1 MALASFIIGLTS
13 GAAMVI
19 WGTLLQRRVPS
30 AMLGRVSSLDFFVS
44 LVFMPVSMALA
55 GPLSKVISIET
66 IYLVAGAGPVFLG
79 LIAYFA
85 ARMYRDEIEHP
96 LDS

>member
-1 MALASFIIGLTS
+1 
-13 GAAMVI
+13 
-19 WGTLLQRRVPS
+19 
-30 AMLGRVSSLDFFVS
+30 
-44 LVFMPVSMALA
+44 
-55 GPLSKVISIET
+55 LSKVISIET
-66 IYLVAGAGPVFLG
+66 IYLVAGVGPVFLG